1 MRTLPADQQWAT
13 DPREAA
19 AATIDQIHKL
29 LLTTVAHQYQIEV
42 EMDAAEDM
50 EEYKMLT
57 AEHFRIK
64 STQTVLMA
72 LLKSPVA

>member
-1 MRTLPADQQWAT
+1 MRTLPTDQGWAT
-13 DPREAA
+13 DPHEAA

-29 LLTTVAHQYQIEV
+29 LLTTVAHQYQIER
-42 EMDAAEDM
+42 ELDAAEDM

-57 AEHFRIK
+57 SEHFRVK